1 MGFKTE
7 SNKRLVFAFK
17 WELKSSG
24 KKTTFIFFNYKTM
37 RKYILSAVASVVSGI
52 AFGQITLHSTDF
64 PNAGDSVLTSLA
76 NDIGTADQT
85 LTGANYN
92 WDFSFL
98 TPSLQRYEKFDS
110 PFTFTTPFNI
120 LFSVLNTTYGRDNYT
135 ITSIPVPGITFDAA
149 YDFYKKS
156 SGSLRQNGAGYTISG
171 IPLPFLYNNADTV
184 YRFPIDYLNTDS
196 CNYKFAL
203 PTIGVL
209 PFYYGQTGHRVNVVD
224 GWGTITTPYG
234 TFSALRLK
242 STISAIDTV
251 YIDTLGF
258 GFNIPRPLAIEYK
271 WLAAGMK
278 VPVLQINTSVFGA
291 TETIT
296 QVTYIDSVRSSV
308 PQVGIAENTNNT
320 NLIVYPNPAQ
330 NDLHVQY
337 SLAVASLVKVS
348 LTNVL
353 GQMVVSMAVNSA
365 AGKTDL
371 TVDTRGLQAGI
382 YFVNLEGSNFFEVKK
397 IVVEK

>member
-1 MGFKTE
+1 
-7 SNKRLVFAFK
+7 
-17 WELKSSG
+17 
-24 KKTTFIFFNYKTM
+24 M
-37 RKYILSAVASVVSGI
+37 RKNILLVAAVAMSGL
-52 AFGQITLHSTDF
+52 AFGQITLHSSDF

-92 WDFSFL
+92 WDYSFL

-171 IPLPFLYNNADTV
+171 IPLPFLYNNADTI
-184 YRFPIDYLNTDS
+184 YRFPMDYLNTDS
-196 CNYKFAL
+196 CNFKFAL

-242 STISAIDTV
+242 STIAAIDTV

-258 GFNIPRPLAIEYK
+258 GFNIPRPLAVEYK

-278 VPVLQINTSVFGA
+278 VPVLQINTTVLGA

-296 QVTYIDSVRSSV
+296 QVTYIDSVRSTV
-308 PQVGIAENTNNT
+308 PQVGIAENTNST
-320 NLIVYPNPAQ
+320 NLVVYPNPSKG
-330 NDLHVQY
+330 DVHVQY
-337 SLAVASLVKVS
+337 VLAAATKVKVS
-348 LTNVL
+348 ICNIL
-353 GQMVVSMAVNSA
+353 GEVVMTMNTNSA
-365 AGKTDL
+365 AGKNEL
-371 TVDTRGLQAGI
+371 VLDTKALQAGV
-382 YFVNLEGSNFFEVKK
+382 YFVNLEGANFFEAKK